1 MSMSEAGSEA
11 GRFTAAR
18 AGAVPVVVVSA
29 RAALRVR
36 QGYPLVARL
45 EVATPP
51 AEAAEVV
58 WLVERRG
65 AREQLLGSALWCPR
79 GPIAARVL
87 SREAVALD
95 RELLRQRIAAADA
108 RRQALFAGARPARNA
123 YRVVHG
129 EADLLPGLFVDRYA
143 DAAVLQTATAA
154 MDAHEATIA
163 EVLVETL
170 GVTTV
175 VCRDDG
181 SARDLEEL
189 PRKKGILRAAVP
201 AKGARAG
208 DSAAAGTLS
217 AATSS
222 RGARPGGPA
231 AGGSPA
237 AASSLTAGGSLAA
250 ASSLMVRFDDA
261 GSPMEADLLADRKT
275 GSFLDQQENH
285 ACAADYARRLHPGG
299 RALDAFCYHGG
310 FALSLARAGLG
321 VLACDEDPQA
331 IGRARHNAR
340 LGAVQVDFEVHNA
353 FDLLRSLE
361 AAGRR
366 FEVVVLDPPAL
377 AKRGVKG
384 PGGPSGAAMRA
395 YKELNL
401 RALRL
406 LAPGGLLVSCSCS
419 GRVSAADFGAML
431 DDAARDVGRPLQILE
446 RRGAGRDHPGLC
458 CMPESEYLKCWLLRA
473 VD

>member
-1 MSMSEAGSEA
+1 MSMTEAGSEA
-11 GRFTAAR
+11 SRFTAAR
-18 AGAVPVVVVSA
+18 GGAAPVVVVSQ

-36 QGYPLVARL
+36 QGYPLVART
-45 EVATPP
+45 EIATPP
-51 AEAAEVV
+51 AAAAEVV

-65 AREQLLGSALWCPR
+65 TREQLLGSALWCPR

-87 SREAVALD
+87 SREAVVLD

-108 RRQALFAGARPARNA
+108 RRKALFDGAQPARNA

-154 MDAHEATIA
+154 MDAHEAVIA

-189 PRKKGILRAAVP
+189 PRKKGILRAGPP

-208 DSAAAGTLS
+208 GAADAGSRTAAG
-217 AATSS
+217 
-222 RGARPGGPA
+222 
-231 AGGSPA
+231 
-237 AASSLTAGGSLAA
+237 
-250 ASSLMVRFDDA
+250 SLMVRFDDA

-310 FALSLARAGLG
+310 FALALARAGLQ

-340 LGAVQVDFEVHNA
+340 IGAVRVDFEVHNA

>member
-1 MSMSEAGSEA
+1 MITTSEA
-11 GRFTAAR
+11 GRFLAAR
-18 AGAVPVVVVSA
+18 AGAAPVVVVSA

-45 EVATPP
+45 EVEAAP
-51 AEAAEVV
+51 AAAAEVV
-58 WLVERRG
+58 WLAERRG

-87 SREAVALD
+87 SRELVALD

-108 RRQALFAGARPARNA
+108 RRQALFAGAHPVRSA

-154 MDAHEATIA
+154 MDAHEAEIA

-189 PRKKGILRAAVP
+189 PRKKGLLLTAAP
-201 AKGARAG
+201 AKGARPG
-208 DSAAAGTLS
+208 DSAPVGVQRAGAL
-217 AATSS
+217 S
-222 RGARPGGPA
+222 RGARLGE
-231 AGGSPA
+231 PA
-237 AASSLTAGGSLAA
+237 AAGSLTPADA
-250 ASSLMVRFDDA
+250 LMVRFDDA

-310 FALSLARAGLG
+310 FALALARAGLS

-340 LGAVQVDFEVHNA
+340 LGAVQVAFEVHNA

-377 AKRGVKG
+377 AKRGSKG

>member
-1 MSMSEAGSEA
+1 LISTSEAVRYE
-11 GRFTAAR
+11 AAR
-18 AGAVPVVVVSA
+18 GAAAPVVVVSA

-36 QGYPLVARL
+36 QGHPLVARL
-45 EVATPP
+45 EVTTPP
-51 AEAAEVV
+51 VEPAEVV

-65 AREQLLGSALWCPR
+65 AREQLLASALWCPR

-87 SREAVALD
+87 AREPVALD
-95 RELLRQRIAAADA
+95 RALLRQRIAAADA
-108 RRQALFAGARPARNA
+108 RRQALFAGAQPPRSA

-129 EADLLPGLFVDRYA
+129 EADLLPGLFVDRYG

-154 MDAHEATIA
+154 MDAHEAEIA
-163 EVLVETL
+163 EVLAETL

-189 PRKKGILRAAVP
+189 PRKKGILRGGAA
-201 AKGARAG
+201 ARGTRAG
-208 DSAAAGTLS
+208 QGGAAG
-217 AATSS
+217 
-222 RGARPGGPA
+222 
-231 AGGSPA
+231 
-237 AASSLTAGGSLAA
+237 
-250 ASSLMVRFDDA
+250 SLMVRFEDA
-261 GSPMEADLLADRKT
+261 GSPMVADLLADRKT

-285 ACAADYARRLHPGG
+285 ACAAEYARRLHPGG
-299 RALDAFCYHGG
+299 SALDAFCYHGG
-310 FALSLARAGLG
+310 FALALARAGLS

-331 IGRARHNAR
+331 IGRARHNAQ
-340 LGAVQVDFEVHNA
+340 LGAVQVDFRVANA

-361 AAGRR
+361 AGGRR
-366 FEVVVLDPPAL
+366 FDVVVLDPPAL

-406 LAPGGLLVSCSCS
+406 LGPGGLLVSCSCS
-419 GRVSAADFGAML
+419 GRVSAADFGGML

-458 CMPESEYLKCWLLRA
+458 GMAESEYLKCWLLRA

>member
-1 MSMSEAGSEA
+1 MITTSEA
-11 GRFTAAR
+11 GRFLAAR
-18 AGAVPVVVVSA
+18 AGAAPVVVVSA

-45 EVATPP
+45 EVEAAPE
-51 AEAAEVV
+51 AAAEVV

-87 SREAVALD
+87 SRELVVLD

-108 RRQALFAGARPARNA
+108 RRQARFAGARPVRTAN
-123 YRVVHG
+123 RVVHG

-154 MDAHEATIA
+154 MDAHEAEIA

-189 PRKKGILRAAVP
+189 PRKKGLLLTAAP
-201 AKGARAG
+201 AKGARPG
-208 DSAAAGTLS
+208 DSAAASVLR
-217 AATSS
+217 AEAPS
-222 RGARPGGPA
+222 RGARPGEPVA
-231 AGGSPA
+231 AE
-237 AASSLTAGGSLAA
+237 
-250 ASSLMVRFDDA
+250 SLMVRFDDA

-310 FALSLARAGLG
+310 FALALARAGLS

-340 LGAVQVDFEVHNA
+340 LGAVQVAFEVHNA

>member
-1 MSMSEAGSEA
+1 LISTSEA
-11 GRFTAAR
+11 GRSTAAR
-18 AGAVPVVVVSA
+18 AGAVPVVVISA

-45 EVATPP
+45 EVTTPP
-51 AEAAEVV
+51 AGAAEVV
-58 WLVERRG
+58 WLVERKG

-87 SREAVALD
+87 AREPVALE

-108 RRQALFAGARPARNA
+108 RRQALFAGALPARNA

-154 MDAHEATIA
+154 MDAHEAEIA

-170 GVTTV
+170 GVATV

-189 PRKKGILRAAVP
+189 PRKKGILRAAGP
-201 AKGARAG
+201 PT
-208 DSAAAGTLS
+208 AAAG
-217 AATSS
+217 
-222 RGARPGGPA
+222 
-231 AGGSPA
+231 
-237 AASSLTAGGSLAA
+237 
-250 ASSLMVRFDDA
+250 SLMVRFDDA

-310 FALSLARAGLG
+310 FALALARAGLS

-340 LGAVQVDFEVHNA
+340 LGAVQVDFAVHNA

-366 FEVVVLDPPAL
+366 FDVVVLDPPAL
-377 AKRGVKG
+377 AKRGLKG

-419 GRVSAADFGAML
+419 GRVSATDFGAML